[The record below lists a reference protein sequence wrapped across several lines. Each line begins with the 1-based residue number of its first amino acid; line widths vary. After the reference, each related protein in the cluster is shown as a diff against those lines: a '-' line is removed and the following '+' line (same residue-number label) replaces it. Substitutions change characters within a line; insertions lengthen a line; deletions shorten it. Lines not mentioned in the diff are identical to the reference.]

1 MILVLASNTV
11 KRLRNL
17 KKAWNKNHHGFL
29 DKMSIDRKILL
40 LPGDGIG
47 PEVILEAERVLE
59 CLNSKYS
66 LGISIEKAL
75 LGGVAYEESGDPL
88 PQETLEKADWSDA
101 ILLGAVGGP
110 RWDDLPSEKKPE
122 KGLLGIRAEYDFFAN
137 LRPAILSKYLV
148 SASTIKKE
156 LVSDLDLLIVR
167 ELTGGIYFGEPRW
180 LIEKNKAINT
190 MVYDEEEII
199 RIGKVGFEA
208 ALKRNKKLSEKL
220 SKNSYGLL
228 KKTFSESQIR
238 YKYEKLMR

>member
-1 MILVLASNTV
+1 
-11 KRLRNL
+11 
-17 KKAWNKNHHGFL
+17 
-29 DKMSIDRKILL
+29 MSIDRKILL

-137 LRPAILSKYLV
+137 LRPAILSKFLV

-156 LVSDLDLLIVR
+156 LVFPSLASHISIIPFFFLHPKSS
-167 ELTGGIYFGEPRW
+167 FG
-180 LIEKNKAINT
+180 K
-190 MVYDEEEII
+190 Y
-199 RIGKVGFEA
+199 
-208 ALKRNKKLSEKL
+208 SE
-220 SKNSYGLL
+220 
-228 KKTFSESQIR
+228 
-238 YKYEKLMR
+238 